1 MKNSII
7 VMVLTITVMSC
18 TERIDIKLD
27 SQKYARL
34 VVEGAITT
42 DTTAQMIKL
51 SKTAD
56 YFDNNPPEAVSGAA
70 VYISSDAEEYQL
82 TEMPE
87 GSGTYFTGPGVYGKV
102 GKTYETRIV
111 LKDKIAGYDEYTA
124 TSSIYPINPLDSIG
138 LDFKPD
144 WGDEGFWEVKCYV
157 LDPPTVDYYMFQV
170 YRNNVLVSDSIDK
183 VFVTDDAL
191 YNGNYTNGIGVAY
204 LDQAREDQKLLPG
217 DKVTLK
223 VSRITKEYTEFVMEV
238 QTEISF
244 QSPLFSGPPANV
256 KGNIDNGGFGFFAAY
271 SSTYA
276 SVYVK

>member
-1 MKNSII
+1 MKNLII
-7 VMVLTITVMSC
+7 VLILIITAMSC

-27 SQKYARL
+27 SQKYARI
-34 VVEGAITT
+34 VVEGSITT

-56 YFDNNPPEAVSGAA
+56 YFDNKPPEAVSNAS
-70 VYISSDAEEYQL
+70 VYISSDDEEYQL
-82 TEMPE
+82 TEIPE
-87 GSGTYFTGPGVYGKV
+87 GSGKYFTDPGVCGKV

-111 LKDKIAGYDEYTA
+111 LKDKIGGYDEYTA
-124 TSSIYPINPLDSIG
+124 SSSIYPINPMDSIG
-138 LDFKPD
+138 LEFKPD

-157 LDPPTVDYYMFQV
+157 LDPPTVDFYMFQV
-170 YRNNVLVSDSIDK
+170 YRNDVLVSDSIDK
-183 VFVTDDAL
+183 IFVTDDAL

-204 LDQAREDQKLLPG
+204 LNQSRDDQKLLPG

-223 VSRITKEYTEFVMEV
+223 VSRITKEYTEFVMQV
-238 QTEISF
+238 QTEISY

-271 SSTYA
+271 SCTYS
-276 SVYVK
+276 SVIAK